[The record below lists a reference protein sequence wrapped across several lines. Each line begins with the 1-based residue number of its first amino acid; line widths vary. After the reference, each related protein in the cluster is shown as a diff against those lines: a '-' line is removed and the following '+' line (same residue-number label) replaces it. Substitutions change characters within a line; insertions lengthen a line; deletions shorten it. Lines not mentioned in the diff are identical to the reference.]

1 MRNAI
6 IIDYIN
12 NSKSG
17 INIDTFKKKIYYG
30 GYNFEGYNIKS
41 KSLLTLLDHFHDFS
55 Q

>member
-17 INIDTFKKKIYYG
+17 INIDT
-30 GYNFEGYNIKS
+30 
-41 KSLLTLLDHFHDFS
+41 LDFTVFYQVVDMILKDIILNLNLC
-55 Q
+55 